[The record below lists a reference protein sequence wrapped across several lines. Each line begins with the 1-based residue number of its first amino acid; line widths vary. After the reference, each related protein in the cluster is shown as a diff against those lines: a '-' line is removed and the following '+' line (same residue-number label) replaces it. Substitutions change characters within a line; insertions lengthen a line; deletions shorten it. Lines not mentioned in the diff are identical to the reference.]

1 MKTTDIKTIT
11 FSELS
16 ELKELG
22 IVILGAGGELIKWVK
37 GFDKI
42 LKEEEIV
49 KGRYNTFNFAARIT
63 GNRLGKDG
71 RTDLVLL
78 FNPKNKI
85 NVGKLAMW
93 RIKMGDISWAED
105 FVVNYRKDYL
115 S

>member
-1 MKTTDIKTIT
+1 M
-11 FSELS
+11 
-16 ELKELG
+16 
-22 IVILGAGGELIKWVK
+22 ILGAGGELIEWVQ

-49 KGRYNTFNFAARIT
+49 KGRYNSFNFAARII
-63 GNRLGKDG
+63 GNCLGKGG

-78 FNPKNKI
+78 FDPKNKI
-85 NVGKLAMW
+85 NGGKLAMW
-93 RIKMGDISWAED
+93 RIKMGDISWVED